1 MPNPPRE
8 VTCSRTARIRYPCLR
23 RAATDRPTLQPGVT
37 FDTAINTVPT
47 VVTWALALAF
57 VVGMVVSVLVVRT
70 QTTKHREERLRL
82 QAEAE
87 GARTRAEAAALER
100 AQLDAQLR
108 ATREAADAQ
117 REAVQHLS
125 AELGERLLQQ
135 QASAFEAT
143 TAALER
149 RASSE
154 SEAIRAAYEAATA
167 ERNERLR
174 VELQPVHET
183 LQRLTETTVATDT
196 RSAMEF
202 SRLVTLLQGLTDEER
217 AHREDT
223 RKIGS
228 ALRVTQ
234 VRGRFG
240 EWTLQRTLEAA
251 GLQEHQHYLVQP
263 NGRDEQGAFRPDVV
277 VLLPQDR
284 CVIVDSKMPLQHLL
298 DAQHAAEQDER
309 NRLLDR
315 HAKALRVHIDQLSG
329 KHYPA
334 RLAAGMPGRS
344 VLDAALLFLPTDGVL
359 EAALR
364 RDPHLLQHAAS
375 RRVHLVTPTSL
386 PLMLSAVEQLWRQDG
401 RDRRADEV
409 EQLGVDVIE
418 RIAVVLGHVA
428 RLQRQVGEM
437 VGTYN
442 ALTASLE
449 SRLLPVA
456 RRLETLGVRARE
468 ALPTVSEI
476 DTLPREL
483 GPRLTAVLHPVS
495 ATSDDGALTDVHR
508 AA

>member
-1 MPNPPRE
+1 M
-8 VTCSRTARIRYPCLR
+8 T
-23 RAATDRPTLQPGVT
+23 
-37 FDTAINTVPT
+37 
-47 VVTWALALAF
+47 ALAVIISIIVVAAMMTRRLRAKLAQSAAEHR
-57 VVGMVVSVLVVRT
+57 GLEAELAASRA
-70 QTTKHREERLRL
+70 REE
-82 QAEAE
+82 
-87 GARTRAEAAALER
+87 AAVVER
-100 AQLDAQLR
+100 AQLDAALR
-108 ATREAADAQ
+108 ATQQAVDAQ
-117 REAVQHLS
+117 RADIQHLS
-125 AELGERLLQQ
+125 TELGDRLLQQ

-143 TAALER
+143 AAALER
-149 RASSE
+149 RASAE
-154 SEAIRAAYEAATA
+154 SAALRAAYEAATA
-167 ERNERLR
+167 ERNERLL

-196 RSAMEF
+196 RSATEF

-263 NGRDEQGAFRPDVV
+263 SGHDEQGAFRPDVV

-284 CVIVDSKMPLQHLL
+284 CVVVDSKMPLQHLL
-298 DAQHAAEQDER
+298 DAQHAAEQEER
-309 NRLLDR
+309 NTLLDR

-334 RLAAGMPGRS
+334 RLAAGMPGRT

-386 PLMLSAVEQLWRQDG
+386 PLMLSAVEQLWRQNG

-468 ALPTVSEI
+468 ALPTVSEVE
-476 DTLPREL
+476 TLPREL
-483 GPRLTAVLHPVS
+483 GPRLTAVLPS
-495 ATSDDGALTDVHR
+495 ASTTSDDGASADVDR

>member
-1 MPNPPRE
+1 M
-8 VTCSRTARIRYPCLR
+8 TAMAVIILIAV
-23 RAATDRPTLQPGVT
+23 AATATRRLRAKMVQRDAEHQGLE
-37 FDTAINTVPT
+37 AE
-47 VVTWALALAF
+47 LAA
-57 VVGMVVSVLVVRT
+57 SRA
-70 QTTKHREERLRL
+70 REE
-82 QAEAE
+82 
-87 GARTRAEAAALER
+87 AAVIER
-100 AQLDAQLR
+100 AQLDAALR
-108 ATREAADAQ
+108 ATQQAVDAQ
-117 REAVQHLS
+117 RADLQQLS
-125 AELGERLLQQ
+125 TELGDRLLQQ
-135 QASAFEAT
+135 QASAFET
-143 TAALER
+143 TAAALER
-149 RASSE
+149 RASAE
-154 SEAIRAAYEAATA
+154 SAALRAAYEAATA
-167 ERNERLR
+167 QRNERLH
-174 VELQPVHET
+174 VELQPMHET
-183 LQRLTETTVATDT
+183 LQRLAETSVATDS
-196 RSAMEF
+196 RSAAEF

-251 GLQEHQHYLVQP
+251 GLQEHQHNLVQP
-263 NGRDEQGAFRPDVV
+263 SGRDERGAFRPDVV
-277 VLLPQDR
+277 VLLPHDR
-284 CVIVDSKMPLQHLL
+284 CVVIDSKVPLQHLL
-298 DAQHAAEQDER
+298 DAQHAAEQEER
-309 NRLLDR
+309 SALLDR
-315 HAKALRVHIDQLSG
+315 HAKAVRSHIDQLAG

-334 RLAAGMPGRS
+334 RLAATTPGRI
-344 VLDAALLFLPTDGVL
+344 VLEAALLFLPTDGVL

-375 RRVHLVTPTSL
+375 RSVHLVTPTSL
-386 PLMLSAVEQLWRQDG
+386 PLVLSAVEQLWRQDG

-409 EQLGVDVIE
+409 EQLGMDVIE

-468 ALPTVSEI
+468 ALPTVSEVE
-476 DTLPREL
+476 TLPREL
-483 GPRLTAVLHPVS
+483 GPRLTAVLQPVS
-495 ATSDDGALTDVHR
+495 ATSDDGALADVHR

>member
-1 MPNPPRE
+1 M
-8 VTCSRTARIRYPCLR
+8 T
-23 RAATDRPTLQPGVT
+23 
-37 FDTAINTVPT
+37 
-47 VVTWALALAF
+47 ALAVIISIIA
-57 VVGMVVSVLVVRT
+57 VAAMMSR
-70 QTTKHREERLRL
+70 RLRAKMV
-82 QAEAE
+82 QREAE
-87 GARTRAEAAALER
+87 HRALEAELAPSRASEEAAVVER
-100 AQLDAQLR
+100 AQLDAALR
-108 ATREAADAQ
+108 ATQQAVDAQ
-117 REAVQHLS
+117 RADIQHLS
-125 AELGERLLQQ
+125 TELGDRLLQQ
-135 QASAFEAT
+135 QASAFQAT
-143 TAALER
+143 AAALER
-149 RASSE
+149 RAGAE
-154 SEAIRAAYEAATA
+154 SAALRAAYEAATA
-167 ERNERLR
+167 ERNERLL
-174 VELQPVHET
+174 VELQPVHDT
-183 LQRLTETTVATDT
+183 LQRLAETTVATDT
-196 RSAMEF
+196 RSATEF

-251 GLQEHQHYLVQP
+251 GLLEHQHYLVQP
-263 NGRDEQGAFRPDVV
+263 SGRDEQGAFRPDVV

-284 CVIVDSKMPLQHLL
+284 CVVVDSKMPLQHLL
-298 DAQHAAEQDER
+298 DAQHAAEQEER
-309 NRLLDR
+309 NALLDR

-334 RLAAGMPGRS
+334 RLAAGMPGRT

-428 RLQRQVGEM
+428 RLQRHVGEM

-468 ALPTVSEI
+468 ALPTVSEVE
-476 DTLPREL
+476 TLPREL
-483 GPRLTAVLHPVS
+483 GPRLTAVLPS
-495 ATSDDGALTDVHR
+495 ASTTSDDGASADVDR

>member
-1 MPNPPRE
+1 MTATAVVVLIAVAVMATRRVRVKMVQRSVE
-8 VTCSRTARIRYPCLR
+8 QRRLEAELATSRA
-23 RAATDRPTLQPGVT
+23 
-37 FDTAINTVPT
+37 
-47 VVTWALALAF
+47 
-57 VVGMVVSVLVVRT
+57 
-70 QTTKHREERLRL
+70 REE
-82 QAEAE
+82 
-87 GARTRAEAAALER
+87 AAVVER
-100 AQLDAQLR
+100 AQLDAALR
-108 ATREAADAQ
+108 ATQQAVETQRADI
-117 REAVQHLS
+117 QHLS
-125 AELGERLLQQ
+125 TELGDRLLQQ

-143 TAALER
+143 AAALER
-149 RASSE
+149 RANAE
-154 SEAIRAAYEAATA
+154 SAALRAAYEAATA
-167 ERNERLR
+167 QRNERLHL
-174 VELQPVHET
+174 ELQPVHET
-183 LQRLTETTVATDT
+183 LQRLAETTVATDT
-196 RSAMEF
+196 RSASEF
-202 SRLVTLLQGLTDEER
+202 TRLVTLLQGLTDEER

-223 RKIGS
+223 RKIGN

-240 EWTLQRTLEAA
+240 EWTLQRSLEAA

-263 NGRDEQGAFRPDVV
+263 SGRDEQGAFRPDVV

-284 CVIVDSKMPLQHLL
+284 CVVVDSKMPLQHLL
-298 DAQHAAEQDER
+298 DAQHAAEQEER
-309 NRLLDR
+309 NTLLDR

-334 RLAAGMPGRS
+334 RLAAGMPGRT

-364 RDPHLLQHAAS
+364 RDPHLLQHASS

-468 ALPTVSEI
+468 ALPTVSEVE
-476 DTLPREL
+476 TLPREL
-483 GPRLTAVLHPVS
+483 GPRLTAVLPS
-495 ATSDDGALTDVHR
+495 ASTTSNDDASADVDR